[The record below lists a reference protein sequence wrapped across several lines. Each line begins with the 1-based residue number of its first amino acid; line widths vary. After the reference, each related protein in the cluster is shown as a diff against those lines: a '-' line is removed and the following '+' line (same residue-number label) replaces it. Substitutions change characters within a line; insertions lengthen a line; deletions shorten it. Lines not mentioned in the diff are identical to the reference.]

1 MLHKFSC
8 YTLEGT
14 FRLSSK
20 LDSMWRKLKAPI
32 KITWS
37 SRHRIPGL
45 LTDLY
50 SRYDIRLSQLLLIE
64 VKLMKRANLL
74 NSAMKSMPLIYH
86 LQLTKFIQSKLIRL
100 SIWSKCSF
108 VMQQLEHHYQLSWCF
123 TSLSLTNELPCT
135 QVGFK

>member
-37 SRHRIPGL
+37 SRYRIPDL
-45 LTDLY
+45 LTHLY

-74 NSAMKSMPLIYH
+74 NSAMERMPLIHH
-86 LQLTKFIQSKLIRL
+86 LHLSKLYKANYFGCL
-100 SIWSKCSF
+100 NGQN
-108 VMQQLEHHYQLSWCF
+108 VHL
-123 TSLSLTNELPCT
+123 
-135 QVGFK
+135 